1 MYAIAI
7 VTGICLISV
16 GVSYV
21 AFRRGFTRSADD
33 YFVAGSSL
41 GYFVLIFSL
50 LASFL
55 SAFAMFGMSGLGYR
69 TGFGSLF
76 VLTVNLVP
84 LGFLWYF
91 IHRKTFLI
99 GRARKWMSM
108 GAPFGERYGNGMRA
122 LIPVVVMVASI
133 PYLVAQIQ
141 GIGVMIEA
149 MSEPMIEAM
158 SADMSAAMTEGRVT
172 YRLGLFFVPAFIA
185 LYLIMG
191 GMKGAAWV
199 NTIQGVFFTMMVFVL
214 FYAVMAKNGGL
225 EPTMDL
231 VFEKHPELFQL
242 GAKGGKVW
250 SYPMLFGFASAM
262 CLGSVCFPQPYMHA
276 YSSRTAKG
284 FKTMVV
290 VFGVICVIVISM
302 TTMIGIAARG
312 LELAQTPELSGEVSP
327 VSPVDADKVYG
338 FAAAE
343 TLPAWL
349 AALAVAGG
357 FTAAMTTVNGVVF
370 GHATNIANDV
380 YKLFKP
386 KADTKELIRFGRLCI
401 AGIMIVCVAIAWNP
415 NTPVAELA
423 VIAFGISAVTI
434 FPLWGAYFWRRANRY
449 GAMAATVVGVGMN
462 VMFLSMGGKAMV
474 LFPQANLFNLN
485 GFLVSFI
492 VAGVVFFVVS
502 LATPPGETEKKSLA
516 LFFHPSLD

>member
-7 VTGICLISV
+7 ITGICLISV
-16 GVSYV
+16 FVSYV
-21 AFRRGFTRSADD
+21 AFRRGFTRTADD

-76 VLTVNLVP
+76 VLTVNLIP

-91 IHRKTFLI
+91 IHRKTFLL

-108 GAPFGERYGNGMRA
+108 GAPFGERYGNVMRA
-122 LIPVVVMVASI
+122 MIPLVVLVASI
-133 PYLVAQIQ
+133 PYLVAQLQ

-149 MSEPMIEAM
+149 MSDNTV
-158 SADMSAAMTEGRVT
+158 SYHV
-172 YRLGLFFVPAFIA
+172 GLFFVPAFIA

-199 NTIQGVFFTMMVFVL
+199 NTIQGVFFTVMVFVL
-214 FYAVMAKNGGL
+214 FYAVMSRNGGFA
-225 EPTMDL
+225 PTMDL

-276 YSSRTAKG
+276 YASRTAKG

-290 VFGVICVIVISM
+290 VFGVICVVVIGM
-302 TTMIGIAARG
+302 TTMIGIAARS
-312 LELAQTPELSGEVSP
+312 LELAQTPVLSGE

-338 FAAAE
+338 LAAAE
-343 TLPAWL
+343 TLPTWI

-357 FTAAMTTVNGVVF
+357 FAAAMTTVNGVVF
-370 GHATNIANDV
+370 GHATNMANDV
-380 YKLFKP
+380 YKLLRP
-386 KADTKELIRFGRLCI
+386 DARTTELVRFGRLCV
-401 AGIMIVCVAIAWNP
+401 AGIMIVCVIIAWNP

-434 FPLWGAYFWRRANRY
+434 FPLWGAYFWKRATRH
-449 GAMAATVVGVGMN
+449 GAIAATVVGVGMN
-462 VMFLSMGGKAMV
+462 VMFLYLGGKAMV
-474 LFPQANLFNLN
+474 LFPQASLFNLN

-492 VAGVVFFVVS
+492 VAGIVFFGVS
-502 LATPPGETEKKSLA
+502 LATRLGETEKRSLA
-516 LFFHPSLD
+516 LFFHPSLSKHGGPS

>member
-1 MYAIAI
+1 VYALSIITA
-7 VTGICLISV
+7 ICLASV
-16 GVSYV
+16 LVSYA
-21 AFRRGFTRSADD
+21 AFRRGFTRGADD

-50 LASFL
+50 LASFV

-91 IHRKTFLI
+91 IHRKTFLL

-108 GAPFGERYGNGMRA
+108 GAPFGERYGNGMRVM
-122 LIPVVVMVASI
+122 IPLVVLVASI

-149 MSEPMIEAM
+149 MTDNMI
-158 SADMSAAMTEGRVT
+158 S
-172 YRLGLFFVPAFIA
+172 YRMGLFFVPSFIA
-185 LYLIMG
+185 LYLILG
-191 GMKGAAWV
+191 GMKGVAWV
-199 NTIQGVFFTMMVFVL
+199 NTAQGIFFTLMVFAL
-214 FYAVMAKNGGL
+214 FYAVMSKNGGFV
-225 EPTMDL
+225 PTMDL
-231 VFEKHPELFQL
+231 VHQRHPELFQL
-242 GAKGGKVW
+242 GTEGGAVW

-290 VFGVICVIVISM
+290 VFGAICVVVISM
-302 TTMIGIAARG
+302 TTMIGIGSRG
-312 LELAQTPELSGEVSP
+312 LALAQDPALSGKVSEI
-327 VSPVDADKVYG
+327 DADKIYG
-338 FAAAE
+338 LAASE

-349 AALAVAGG
+349 AAMAVAGG
-357 FTAAMTTVNGVVF
+357 FAAAMTTVNGVVF
-370 GHATNIANDV
+370 GHATNIANDL
-380 YKLFKP
+380 YKLARP
-386 KADTKELIRFGRLCI
+386 DAGPGELVRFGRWCI
-401 AGIMIVCVAIAWNP
+401 AGIIAVCVAIAWNP

-434 FPLWGAYFWRRANRY
+434 FPLWGAYFWRRATRH
-449 GAMAATVVGVGMN
+449 GAVAATAVGVAANMT
-462 VMFLSMGGKAMV
+462 FLVLGGRKMV
-474 LFPQANLFNLN
+474 LHPQAFLLNLN
-485 GFLVSFI
+485 GFLASFL
-492 VAGVVFFVVS
+492 VAGLVFFAVS
-502 LATPPGETEKKSLA
+502 LATRPGATEQRSLA
-516 LFFHPSLD
+516 LFFHPSLDQHSRST